1 MVEKIKTKAGS
12 AYRKLYNNHHILEQ
26 ELETIILRARK
37 DFNTDIKITGHLDSL
52 DICICFSNNAFD
64 SKFNF
69 PFDIIE
75 NLRHE
80 IPGFIDLHLGNHP
93 KYNHPLVMRFYGV
106 SKRDWQYENTI
117 ELDDANRI
125 EQMFD
130 FGKTLEYRP
139 EE

>member
-1 MVEKIKTKAGS
+1 MVEKIQTKAGN
-12 AYRKLYNNHHILEQ
+12 AYRELYKSHYIVEK

-37 DFNTDIKITGHLDSL
+37 DYTTDIKITGHLDSL
-52 DICICFSNNAFD
+52 DICICFSSNVFD

-75 NLRHE
+75 NLRRE
-80 IPGFIDLHLGNHP
+80 IPGFVELHLGNHP

-106 SKRDWQYENTI
+106 AKKDWKYENTL
-117 ELDDANRI
+117 ELDLPNRI

-130 FGKTLEYRP
+130 FNKTLEYSP
-139 EE
+139 E